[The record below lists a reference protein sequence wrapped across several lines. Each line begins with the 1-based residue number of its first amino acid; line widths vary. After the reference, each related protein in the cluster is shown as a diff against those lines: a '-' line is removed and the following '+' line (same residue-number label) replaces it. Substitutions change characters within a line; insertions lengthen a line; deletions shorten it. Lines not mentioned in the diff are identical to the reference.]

1 MARQDIAGLLTG
13 ISSTQQPVQQA
24 VPGSPNFYGEFMAA
38 RGRGLQQGLGGLLR
52 GGEPSPQE
60 KIQGAMFELNSP
72 TDKEGVAKTTQQ
84 QILDLTKLAQVQQ
97 MQGNPAAAA
106 QTAAQVQQL
115 KEQAQQKTEKT
126 SLIDATKIAITTKY
140 GKNRKDLLALADQ
153 GMSLQEV
160 DGFAKIDEGAR
171 YKIVGNNVL
180 DVTTGEYL
188 PPPKGAGKSG
198 YNVQK
203 FYDAEKG
210 VNVVQFLDKEN
221 PSIVLREEIDT
232 KDIGRQSVSLLNLQT
247 ENLKKSNEAG
257 KQAREANAVAN
268 RLEKAATEGMTGGVI
283 AQGEEFIKSILGSE
297 DEVTLLRKSADRLR
311 VSRAVANLP
320 VGPASDKDVALVLG
334 GELSSTAN
342 PETVAQ
348 YVRGIA
354 KLAKAERD
362 FYTTQNAWLDTYKGD
377 IGGFSSYVEKE
388 RLEKQLGHS
397 SIVAAEKRL
406 AEVNYDPAALAIFE
420 QKFGFDYMDAKQKL
434 DRATKTLTTLKRED
448 F

>member
-13 ISSTQQPVQQA
+13 ISSTQRPNPNASAADWRMQFGQQQAGRLGSAVRGVQSGLLGGAPVATPQEAIQMGLGKLDLGTVEGLSSLARVQQLSGDIA
-24 VPGSPNFYGEFMAA
+24 G
-38 RGRGLQQGLGGLLR
+38 
-52 GGEPSPQE
+52 
-60 KIQGAMFELNSP
+60 
-72 TDKEGVAKTTQQ
+72 
-84 QILDLTKLAQVQQ
+84 
-97 MQGNPAAAA
+97 AA
-106 QTAAQVQQL
+106 QTAARIKQMQ
-115 KEQAQQKTEKT
+115 EQKQKLTAKAG
-126 SLIDATKIAITTKY
+126 LIDATKTAITEKY
-140 GKNRKDLLALADQ
+140 GEKRKDLLALADQ

-160 DGFAKIDEGAR
+160 DSFAKIDANAR
-171 YKIVGNNVL
+171 YKVVGNNVL

-188 PPPKGAGKSG
+188 PPPKGAGKEG
-198 YNVQK
+198 YTVQK

-210 VNVVQFLDKEN
+210 ANVVQFLDKAD

-232 KDIGRQSVSLLNLQT
+232 KDMGRQSATLLNLQAG
-247 ENLKKSNEAG
+247 NLEKANEAG

-268 RLEKAATEGMTGGVI
+268 RLEKAAAEGMTGGVI

-334 GELSSTAN
+334 GELSSTAD
-342 PETVAQ
+342 PKTVAQ

-362 FYTTQNAWLDTYKGD
+362 FYSTQNAWLDTYKGD
-377 IGGFSSYVEKE
+377 IGGFSSYVQKE
-388 RLEKQLGHS
+388 QLEKQLGHS

-434 DRATKTLTTLKRED
+434 DRANKTLATLKRED

>member
-1 MARQDIAGLLTG
+1 MAKVDITGLLTG
-13 ISSTQQPVQQA
+13 LAGTPDLEREGIKRASAIQGQGVGSNLARGQALRAPQREQMMRQGAGGLFGVDTRTTGQQIQEQLGQLDISTPAGQQQA
-24 VPGSPNFYGEFMAA
+24 VQLVAQIDPTRALALRTRFAEENKALTAKDSLIGATKTAITEKYGE
-38 RGRGLQQGLGGLLR
+38 
-52 GGEPSPQE
+52 
-60 KIQGAMFELNSP
+60 K
-72 TDKEGVAKTTQQ
+72 
-84 QILDLTKLAQVQQ
+84 
-97 MQGNPAAAA
+97 
-106 QTAAQVQQL
+106 
-115 KEQAQQKTEKT
+115 
-126 SLIDATKIAITTKY
+126 
-140 GKNRKDLLALADQ
+140 RKDLLALADQ

-160 DGFAKIDEGAR
+160 DSFAKIDANDR
-171 YKIVGNNVL
+171 YKVVGNNVL

-188 PPPKGAGKSG
+188 PTPKGAGKEG
-198 YNVQK
+198 YTVQK

-210 VNVVQFLDKEN
+210 ANVIQFLDKAD

-232 KDIGRQSVSLLNLQT
+232 KDMGRQSASLLRLQAGNLD
-247 ENLKKSNEAG
+247 KSNEAG
-257 KQAREANAVAN
+257 KQAIEANAVAN
-268 RLEKAATEGMTGGVI
+268 RLEKAAAEGMTGGVI

-334 GELSSTAN
+334 GELSSTAD
-342 PETVAQ
+342 PKTVAQ

-362 FYTTQNAWLDTYKGD
+362 FYSTQNAWLDTYKGD

-388 RLEKQLGHS
+388 QLEKQLGHS

-406 AEVNYDPAALAIFE
+406 AAVNYDPAALAFFE

-434 DRATKTLTTLKRED
+434 DRANKTLATLKRED

>member
-1 MARQDIAGLLTG
+1 MAQPTDLTG
-13 ISSTQQPVQQA
+13 MLTEGLFQPTQQA
-24 VPGSPNFYGEFMAA
+24 VPSSLAEASMRLAQSAGTGLRRGVGALTGADTRTNPEAA
-38 RGRGLQQGLGGLLR
+38 RAAMQGLDINNPADQPKLLEIVRKYAPEKEAALVAQFGQQGR
-52 GGEPSPQE
+52 VR
-60 KIQGAMFELNSP
+60 A
-72 TDKEGVAKTTQQ
+72 KEA
-84 QILDLTKLAQVQQ
+84 
-97 MQGNPAAAA
+97 
-106 QTAAQVQQL
+106 
-115 KEQAQQKTEKT
+115 
-126 SLIDATKIAITTKY
+126 SLIDATKTAITEKY
-140 GKNRKDLLALADQ
+140 GEKRKDLLALADQ

-160 DGFAKIDEGAR
+160 DSFAKIDANDR
-171 YKIVGNNVL
+171 YKVVGNNVL

-188 PPPKGAGKSG
+188 PPPKGAGKEG
-198 YNVQK
+198 YTVQK

-210 VNVVQFLDKEN
+210 ANVIQFLDKVD

-232 KDIGRQSVSLLNLQT
+232 KDAGRQSATLLRIQS
-247 ENLKKSNEAG
+247 ENLEMANEAG

-268 RLEKAATEGMTGGVI
+268 RLEKAAAEGMTGGVI

-334 GELSSTAN
+334 GELSSTAD
-342 PETVAQ
+342 PKTVAQ

-362 FYTTQNAWLDTYKGD
+362 FYSTQNAWLDTYKGD
-377 IGGFSSYVEKE
+377 IGGFSSYLEKE
-388 RLEKQLGHS
+388 QLEKQLGHS

-406 AEVNYDPAALAIFE
+406 AEVNYDPAALAFFE

-434 DRATKTLTTLKRED
+434 DRANKTLATLKRED